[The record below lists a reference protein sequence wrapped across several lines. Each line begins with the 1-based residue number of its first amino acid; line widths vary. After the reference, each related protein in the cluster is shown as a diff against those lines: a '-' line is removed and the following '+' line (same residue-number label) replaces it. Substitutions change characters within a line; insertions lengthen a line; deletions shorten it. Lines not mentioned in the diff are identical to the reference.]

1 MVQDNVATTTPAH
14 MTDSAHK
21 NIVWY
26 APHKFEAYGEEE
38 IKAVEECLRDGWLA
52 PGPRTNKFEDCV
64 AKYFGKQYGIFVNSG
79 SSANTLSLLMAGLN
93 AGDEVITPAC
103 TFSTTVAP
111 LMQLSLKP
119 VFCDVETR
127 KFVPSVQQVL
137 SVLTPNTKALFI
149 PNLAGS
155 KPDWKGLRSEL
166 ERLGREDVV
175 LIEDSCDTMTY
186 TEESDLSVISF
197 YASHVITAGGGGG
210 MVMCNSAEQR
220 ATGLQYRDWG
230 RIGTNVEDPSARFG
244 HDIDGIPYDF
254 KFLYG
259 VVGYN
264 FKSTEMNAAFGLVQ
278 MEKLPQF
285 LEIRRRNVN
294 RYLERLSRETPLIM
308 PEDDGSINWLA
319 FPALVPESWKRQDLL
334 QYIESR
340 GIQTRVFFAGN
351 VTRHPAYRM
360 YFDELNPN
368 KFANADTIM
377 RNCFML
383 GAHHGLSM
391 EDIDYVCD
399 VIRDFST
406 SKTRVA
412 VLPTSNEL
420 VDNADACD
428 L

>member
-1 MVQDNVATTTPAH
+1 V
-14 MTDSAHK
+14 
-21 NIVWY
+21 
-26 APHKFEAYGEEE
+26 
-38 IKAVEECLRDGWLA
+38 
-52 PGPRTNKFEDCV
+52 
-64 AKYFGKQYGIFVNSG
+64 
-79 SSANTLSLLMAGLN
+79 
-93 AGDEVITPAC
+93 
-103 TFSTTVAP
+103 
-111 LMQLSLKP
+111 P
-119 VFCDVETR
+119 V
-127 KFVPSVQQVL
+127 
-137 SVLTPNTKALFI
+137 
-149 PNLAGS
+149 
-155 KPDWKGLRSEL
+155 
-166 ERLGREDVV
+166 
-175 LIEDSCDTMTY
+175 
-186 TEESDLSVISF
+186 
-197 YASHVITAGGGGG
+197 
-210 MVMCNSAEQR
+210 
-220 ATGLQYRDWG
+220 
-230 RIGTNVEDPSARFG
+230 G
-244 HDIDGIPYDF
+244 HEIDGIPYDF